1 MRFDYVNW
9 MKKNSSVFLLVIIAI
24 LTPLSLFG
32 QFSLRI
38 EIEGLRSSNGQVILE
53 FGNEKGEKISGFF
66 REIENGKSV
75 IAIENLK
82 PGSYAFKYFH
92 DENNNQILDLNRIGI
107 PKEGFGYSNN
117 AKGTFGPPSFRKTI
131 FKLNGDKTLKCTPTY
146 Y

>member
-1 MRFDYVNW
+1 MICNMNEKIR
-9 MKKNSSVFLLVIIAI
+9 SLIFLGIITI
-24 LTPLSLFG
+24 LTPLSLSG

-38 EIEGLRSSNGQVILE
+38 EIEGLRSSNGKVILE
-53 FGNEKGEKISGFF
+53 FGNEKGEKITGFF
-66 REIENGKSV
+66 QEIENGRSL

-82 PGSYAFKYFH
+82 QGSYAFKYFH

-107 PKEGFGYSNN
+107 PKEGFGYANN

-146 Y
+146 F